1 MRNRISIIA
10 FIAQGCIVAGLLS
23 VPLFARR
30 NALNNKETVVVVEEQ
45 KDSIINGNSVK

>member
-30 NALNNKETVVVVEEQ
+30 NTLNNKETVVIVEEQ
-45 KDSIINGNSVK
+45 TNNNINENSAK